1 MLKNTTGTAPASA
14 EKPTASAVKA
24 AKKSDGCAA
33 GFYCYI
39 GPSLTG
45 LIQNSA
51 IFRGNRSEALKAA
64 AAAIERQPLVKTL
77 IVSGD
82 RLPEDRLKVKRPGN
96 ALYANYQKI
105 ANSKHRQEVTRN
117 A

>member
-1 MLKNTTGTAPASA
+1 MLKNTTGMAAASAA
-14 EKPTASAVKA
+14 EKPAA
-24 AKKSDGCAA
+24 AKTPKKPDSCTA

-45 LIQNSA
+45 LIQNGA
-51 IFRGNRSEALKAA
+51 IFKGNRKEALKAA
-64 AAAIERQPLVKTL
+64 AAAIDRQPLVKTF

-82 RLPEDRLKVKRPGN
+82 QLPVARLKVKRPGN
-96 ALYANYQKI
+96 ALYANYAKI
-105 ANSKHRQEVTRN
+105 VASKQNQEVTDH